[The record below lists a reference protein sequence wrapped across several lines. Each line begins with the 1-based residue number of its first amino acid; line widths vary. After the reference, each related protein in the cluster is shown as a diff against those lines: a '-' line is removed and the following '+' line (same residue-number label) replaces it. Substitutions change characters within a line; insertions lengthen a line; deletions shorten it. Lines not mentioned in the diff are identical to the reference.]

1 MVCCELH
8 CKISED
14 NLCFEMSYV
23 RHTDAVNGSGVEA
36 DQLLRSLL
44 KQPSERT
51 RTDYDAIVD
60 SLFQFPAFQACEIK
74 VLYSIIPYVYFET
87 LGKGDEL
94 GKSARKIKR
103 KISWQRSETKVKDSY
118 LRSSSLRQRDE
129 TVWYTLLS
137 GNMIYELERLEKGS
151 VFEVSKELL
160 KGHSNRWGKKMRD
173 AQIPTAVTDCSLI
186 RFTYLPE
193 EVKESGHV
201 YKAPVALQVGG
212 IDPLKHSVANKR
224 LSNSF
229 SQDSLYPNQRAAGNR
244 HTSGS
249 ADQKQ
254 ALTNSMESEFIPKD
268 PMIVYTGPSPQKKM
282 PSNNSD
288 GLLSP
293 SGTEGSN
300 GHSFP
305 FGVSP
310 SPARPR
316 HSQCS
321 VGSESAHSQNSST
334 DYSLNSEGNGDKRK
348 SDSKPL
354 HIPTDIS
361 HYSIDKY
368 LPDFISET
376 VMKLPQDRTEEEI
389 SNVSTCLK
397 NVPAFTSFSDPVR
410 WRICSK
416 MRYKSVSSPGMVV
429 LKQGETVES
438 WYVIL
443 SGSVEMF
450 VDGQPPFKLQMGSSF
465 GLGPKLTPLTCSGNM
480 MTGEANCSF
489 GVLPLAQ
496 LRSILE
502 ENQQKRVTQFEG
514 DKPVSV
520 QELRQGSGGQYGY
533 IILQATPDMLLSQL
547 VETSI
552 DEKYIESFLLT
563 YRVFLPQPTGLT
575 YRIEHW
581 FATPNYAIKAVQV
594 LLVWLR
600 NHYTDFENNHEM
612 QDFLD
617 NFIHMLKMSGGEMAG
632 YADSIRELR
641 AIKSPVRYLSLS
653 ALHEPASPIAIGGGA
668 EIGFPIL
675 VTKVTKTRLY
685 NITLLQG
692 DELVY
697 INGNSCKNK
706 TSNWARKLLFSGIQ
720 LEVGVKYSRETFDK
734 FMSLPRE
741 MLVTGTNPGYVT
753 PNAASSPD
761 LCSLTC
767 ESDSQANSSYKA
779 SPAGLLRRSFRLK
792 VRPNEDKNSKN
803 SLDRQYDSFLKRRGS
818 LPKNFTSKHRTKSLT
833 ERNRAVKG
841 ERSATATPDSS
852 VFGEED
858 SASSSN
864 GRYSVLSDYNSHHPG
879 GGYTLRPTRSN
890 AGIELKKH
898 ILKLYYIDHSFRY
911 ITVTLLTRAC
921 EVIQLGLQEYR
932 ADSATFYTSNEHHH
946 LCLVTVDSNGIVKT
960 SLLPPTISNLPSRYE
975 PGSRF
980 YIKPSYIIGSICP
993 NEVADEMFQESADL
1007 VKLVNLDAERLAAR
1021 LTLRDSTMFR
1031 AISSTE
1037 YISDIFKCYSPNNM
1051 KRLQEFIDL
1060 SNAERWWV
1068 CTEVVNE
1075 RNNNIRAKIIKVFIK
1090 LASTCKQ
1097 LNNLNAMFSII
1108 SGLEHASVSRLK
1120 TTWDRVSAKYKRM
1133 LNDLKTYINPM
1144 RNMGEYRALLKTVS
1158 QSGAPCIPMF
1168 PIVQKDLAVIHMSND
1183 TYVDGMVNF
1192 DKLRLL
1198 SEKVHSLSVLCPK
1211 PYQGFEQEAVDTT
1224 HDTMGDKTKFIAL
1237 TSPIKKHRKSS
1248 SHSHNSEHKLRYEDE
1263 LMNVCIQYYIDN
1275 LDSRI
1280 IADEVQLEVLSQL
1293 CEFTLTGSR
1302 RSSQQKRTTS
1312 LSRISSFSVK
1322 AGSSTHIIMPEKK
1335 TISGTRS
1342 VELLSK

>member
-1 MVCCELH
+1 MICFVNLY
-8 CKISED
+8 CKIFKV

-23 RHTDAVNGSGVEA
+23 RQAETVNGLGIET
-36 DQLLRSLL
+36 DDLFRSLL

-60 SLFQFPAFQACEIK
+60 ALFQFPAFQTCEIK
-74 VLYSIIPYVYFET
+74 VLYSLIPCAHFET
-87 LGKGDEL
+87 LAKGDEL
-94 GKSARKIKR
+94 GKSAKKIKR
-103 KISWQRSETKVKDSY
+103 KMSWQRSETKVKDSY
-118 LRSSSLRQRDE
+118 LRSSSLRQRNE
-129 TVWYTLLS
+129 SVWYTLFS
-137 GNMIYELERLEKGS
+137 GNILYELERLEKGS
-151 VFEVSKELL
+151 VFEVSRDVL
-160 KGHSNRWGKKMRD
+160 KGHSNRWSKKTKD
-173 AQIPTAVTDCSLI
+173 VQVPTAATDCSLI

-201 YKAPVALQVGG
+201 FKAPIALRMEG
-212 IDPLKHSVANKR
+212 IDPLKHSAANKR
-224 LSNSF
+224 MSNSF
-229 SQDSLYPNQRAAGNR
+229 SQDNFCPNQGLTRSR
-244 HTSGS
+244 HLSGS
-249 ADQKQ
+249 TDQKA
-254 ALTNSMESEFIPKD
+254 ALTNSMESELIRKD
-268 PMIVYTGPSPQKKM
+268 PLIMYTGPSPQKKM

-305 FGVSP
+305 FGVTP

-334 DYSLNSEGNGDKRK
+334 DFSLNSDGDKRR
-348 SDSKPL
+348 SDPKPPS
-354 HIPTDIS
+354 IPTDIS

-368 LPDFISET
+368 LPDFISDT

-397 NVPAFTSFSDPVR
+397 NAPAFTSFSDPVR

-450 VDGQPPFKLQMGSSF
+450 VDGQSPFKLQMGSSF

-480 MTGEANCSF
+480 MTGDANCSF
-489 GVLPLAQ
+489 GVLPLEQ
-496 LRSILE
+496 LRLILE

-514 DKPVSV
+514 DKPISV

-600 NHYTDFENNHEM
+600 NHYTDFENNNEM

-617 NFIHMLKMSGGEMAG
+617 KFIHMLKVSGGEMAG

-641 AIKSPVRYLSLS
+641 AIKSPVRYVSLS
-653 ALHEPASPIAIGGGA
+653 ALHEPASPIVIGGGA

-675 VTKVTKTRLY
+675 VTKVTKSRLY

-692 DELVY
+692 DELLF

-720 LEVGVKYSRETFDK
+720 LEVGVKYSKDTFDK

-741 MLVTGTNPGYVT
+741 VIVTGTNFDYVT
-753 PNAASSPD
+753 PNATSSPD
-761 LCSLTC
+761 LCSLN
-767 ESDSQANSSYKA
+767 ESDSQTNSSYRA

-792 VRPNEDKNSKN
+792 TRHNEDKNSKN
-803 SLDRQYDSFLKRRGS
+803 SLDKQCDSFLKRRGS
-818 LPKNFTSKHRTKSLT
+818 LPKNFTSKHRTKSMT
-833 ERNRAVKG
+833 DRNKCVKG
-841 ERSATATPDSS
+841 DRAATVTPDSS

-864 GRYSVLSDYNSHHPG
+864 GRYSNLSDYNSHPNG
-879 GGYTLRPTRSN
+879 GGYTLRPTRAN

-911 ITVTLLTRAC
+911 ITITLLTRAC
-921 EVIQLGLQEYR
+921 DVIQMGLQEYS
-932 ADSATFYTSNEHHH
+932 ADSATFYTSHEHHH
-946 LCLVTVDSNGIVKT
+946 LCLATVDSNGIVKT
-960 SLLPPTISNLPSRYE
+960 SILPPTLSNLPSRYE
-975 PGSRF
+975 PGCRF
-980 YIKPSYIIGSICP
+980 YVKPSYIIGSICP
-993 NEVADEMFQESADL
+993 NEVADEMFRESVDL
-1007 VKLVNLDAERLAAR
+1007 VKLVNLDAERLAGR
-1021 LTLRDSTMFR
+1021 LTLRDSTMFT

-1037 YISDIFKCYSPNNM
+1037 YISDIFKCYAPNNM
-1051 KRLQEFIDL
+1051 NRLQEFIDL

-1075 RNNNIRAKIIKVFIK
+1075 RNNNIRAKIIKMFIK
-1090 LASTCKQ
+1090 LANTCKQ

-1120 TTWDRVSAKYKRM
+1120 TTWDRVPAKYKRI
-1133 LNDLKTYINPM
+1133 LNDLKIYMNPM

-1168 PIVQKDLAVIHMSND
+1168 PIVEKDLTVIHMSND

-1198 SEKVHSLSVLCPK
+1198 SEKVHSLAVLCPK
-1211 PYQGFEQEAVDTT
+1211 PYQGFEQEPVAST
-1224 HDTMGDKTKFIAL
+1224 HDTTGDKKYIAI

-1263 LMNVCIQYYIDN
+1263 LMNTCIQYYIDN

-1302 RSSQQKRTTS
+1302 RNSQQKRTTS

-1335 TISGTRS
+1335 VLSATRS

>member
-1 MVCCELH
+1 MVCCEFILYYQ
-8 CKISED
+8 K
-14 NLCFEMSYV
+14 LFEMSYV
-23 RHTDAVNGSGVEA
+23 KHSDTMNGLGIET
-36 DQLLRSLL
+36 DQLFRSLL

-51 RTDYDAIVD
+51 RIDYDAIVD

-74 VLYSIIPYVYFET
+74 VLYSIIPCAHFET
-87 LGKGDEL
+87 LMRGDEL
-94 GKSARKIKR
+94 GKFAKKIKR
-103 KISWQRSETKVKDSY
+103 KMSWQRSDTKVKDSY
-118 LRSSSLRQRDE
+118 LRSSSLRQRNE
-129 TVWYTLLS
+129 SVWYMLLS
-137 GNMIYELERLEKGS
+137 GNILYELERLEKGS
-151 VFEVSKELL
+151 VFEVNKELL
-160 KGHSNRWGKKMRD
+160 KGHSSRWGKKAKD
-173 AQIPTAVTDCSLI
+173 VQVPTAVTDCSLI

-201 YKAPVALQVGG
+201 FKASVPLPTER
-212 IDPLKHSVANKR
+212 IDPLKHSVASKR
-224 LSNSF
+224 MSNSF
-229 SQDSLYPNQRAAGNR
+229 SQDSFYPNQRLPRSR
-244 HTSGS
+244 HMSGS
-249 ADQKQ
+249 ADQNP
-254 ALTNSMESEFIPKD
+254 ALTNSTESEIIRKD
-268 PMIVYTGPSPQKKM
+268 PLIMYTGPSPQKKRQ
-282 PSNNSD
+282 SNNSD

-334 DYSLNSEGNGDKRK
+334 DFSLNSDGDKRK
-348 SDSKPL
+348 SDPKPPS
-354 HIPTDIS
+354 IPTAIS
-361 HYSIDKY
+361 RYSIDRY

-376 VMKLPQDRTEEEI
+376 VMKLPPDRTEEEI

-416 MRYKSVSSPGMVV
+416 MRYKSVTSPGMVV
-429 LKQGETVES
+429 LKQGETVEC

-450 VDGQPPFKLQMGSSF
+450 VDGQSPFKLQMGSSF

-489 GVLPLAQ
+489 GFLPLEQ

-514 DKPVSV
+514 DKPISV

-581 FATPNYAIKAVQV
+581 FATPSYAIKAVQV
-594 LLVWLR
+594 LLIWLR
-600 NHYTDFENNHEM
+600 NHYTDFENNNEM

-617 NFIHMLKMSGGEMAG
+617 KFIHMLKVSGGEMAG

-641 AIKSPVRYLSLS
+641 AIKSLVRYVSLS
-653 ALHEPASPIAIGGGA
+653 ALHEPVSPIAIGGGA

-675 VTKVTKTRLY
+675 VTKVTKSRLH
-685 NITLLQG
+685 NISLLQG
-692 DELVY
+692 DELLF
-697 INGNSCKNK
+697 INGNSCENK

-720 LEVGVKYSRETFDK
+720 LEVGVKYSRDTFDK

-753 PNAASSPD
+753 PNATSSPD

-767 ESDSQANSSYKA
+767 ESDSQTNSHRA

-792 VRPNEDKNSKN
+792 TRHPEDKSSKD
-803 SLDRQYDSFLKRRGS
+803 SLDKQYDSFLKRRGS
-818 LPKNFTSKHRTKSLT
+818 LPKNFTSKHRTRSLM
-833 ERNRAVKG
+833 ERNKCVKG

-864 GRYSVLSDYNSHHPG
+864 GRYSVLSDYNSHPHG
-879 GGYTLRPTRSN
+879 GGYTLRPTRAN

-911 ITVTLLTRAC
+911 IAITLLTRAC
-921 EVIQLGLQEYR
+921 DVIQLGLQEYN

-946 LCLVTVDSNGIVKT
+946 LCLATVDSNGIVKT
-960 SLLPPTISNLPSRYE
+960 SLLPPTLSNLPSIYQ
-975 PGSRF
+975 PGCRL

-993 NEVADEMFQESADL
+993 NEAANEMFQESVDL
-1007 VKLVNLDAERLAAR
+1007 VKLVNLDAERLAGR

-1075 RNNNIRAKIIKVFIK
+1075 RNNNVRAKIIKMFIK
-1090 LASTCKQ
+1090 LANTCKQ

-1120 TTWDRVSAKYKRM
+1120 TTWDRVPAKYKRI
-1133 LNDLKTYINPM
+1133 LNDLKTYMNPM
-1144 RNMGEYRALLKTVS
+1144 RNMGEYRSLLKTVS

-1183 TYVDGMVNF
+1183 THIDGMVNF

-1211 PYQGFEQEAVDTT
+1211 PYQGFEQELVDSTHETT
-1224 HDTMGDKTKFIAL
+1224 GDKTKYIAII
-1237 TSPIKKHRKSS
+1237 SPIKKHRRS

-1263 LMNVCIQYYIDN
+1263 LMNTCIQYYIDN

-1302 RSSQQKRTTS
+1302 RNSQQKRTTS
-1312 LSRISSFSVK
+1312 LSRISSFSIK

-1335 TISGTRS
+1335 ALSGTRS